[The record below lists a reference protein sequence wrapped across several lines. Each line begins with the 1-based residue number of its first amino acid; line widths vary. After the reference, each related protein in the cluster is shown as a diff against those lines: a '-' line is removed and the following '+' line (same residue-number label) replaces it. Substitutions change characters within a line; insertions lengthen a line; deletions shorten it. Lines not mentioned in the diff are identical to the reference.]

1 MVRATDEYGAFA
13 EGNFTLTLLDVNE
26 TIDSGPDDNQ
36 TVPPTDHN
44 TTDPSV
50 DHNTSDTGMTD
61 NNSTLSIDN
70 NGTVV
75 EIDQNGSSSIDHN
88 TTTPIP
94 LPVPEYFRPLV
105 RTGQANAI
113 TSDSAILLG
122 RVLDD
127 GNVTIS
133 ERGFLLSTL
142 PLPHPDRAGTQKLI
156 ADGNS
161 SEFEVTVNDLKPKRK
176 YFYRAYAINAEG
188 LSLGSV
194 ESFATHSDQ
203 TGPRWIDA
211 QSVTD
216 AENWWSSPWFGNFY
230 APDTKG
236 WIMHEDL
243 GWLFVFAQ
251 PDRSIWIWKDEMGWL
266 WTNRDLHPFLY
277 SNKSGGWL
285 FHHGGTDSKIL
296 FYNYGDNRWLI
307 IEK

>member
-1 MVRATDEYGAFA
+1 
-13 EGNFTLTLLDVNE
+13 
-26 TIDSGPDDNQ
+26 
-36 TVPPTDHN
+36 
-44 TTDPSV
+44 
-50 DHNTSDTGMTD
+50 MTD

-70 NGTVV
+70 NETVV
-75 EIDQNGSSSIDHN
+75 EIDQNGSSPIDHN

-122 RVLDD
+122 VVLDD

-156 ADGNS
+156 ANGNS

-251 PDRSIWIWKDEMGWL
+251 PDRSIWIWKEELGWL
-266 WTNRDLHPFLY
+266 WTNRDLHPFLH

-307 IEK
+307 IDK

>member
-1 MVRATDEYGAFA
+1 MD
-13 EGNFTLTLLDVNE
+13 
-26 TIDSGPDDNQ
+26 
-36 TVPPTDHN
+36 
-44 TTDPSV
+44 
-50 DHNTSDTGMTD
+50 
-61 NNSTLSIDN
+61 
-70 NGTVV
+70 
-75 EIDQNGSSSIDHN
+75 IDQNGTLPIDHN

-105 RTGQANAI
+105 RTGQANGI

-142 PLPHPDRAGTQKLI
+142 PLPHFDRAGTQKLI

-161 SEFEVTVNDLKPKRK
+161 SEFDLTVNDLQSKKK

-194 ESFATHSDQ
+194 ESFTTYSYQ
-203 TGPRWIDA
+203 NGPRWIDA

-216 AENWWSSPWFGNFY
+216 TENWWSSQWFGNFY
-230 APDTKG
+230 APDNKG
-236 WIMHEDL
+236 WIMHEHL

-251 PDRSIWIWKDEMGWL
+251 PDRSIWLWKEELGWL
-266 WTNRDLHPFLY
+266 WTNRDLNPFFY
-277 SNKSGGWL
+277 ANKSGGWL
-285 FHHGGTDSKIL
+285 FHHGGTKSKIL
-296 FYNYGDNRWLI
+296 FYHYSENRWLV